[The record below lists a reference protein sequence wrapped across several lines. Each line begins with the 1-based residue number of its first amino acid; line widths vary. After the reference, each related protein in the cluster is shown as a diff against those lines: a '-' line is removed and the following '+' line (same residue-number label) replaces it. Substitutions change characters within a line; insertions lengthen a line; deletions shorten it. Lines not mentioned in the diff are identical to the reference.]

1 MWMRILI
8 SLFDYCSSIYHFVK
22 KQQTKK
28 SYILENQIQIEIFFR
43 LPTKAHILQ
52 VRIIC
57 WKHDIGLTSSKD
69 MKGPKKQGER
79 NWVKTHFFLCLHEAF
94 FFTAN
99 FLPPCHLFGF
109 LVYFQIKPLTW
120 LYLKQGLTLV
130 CLSFFAQNKYI
141 LALFL
146 ILFTNLERF

>member
-1 MWMRILI
+1 MQLGKVNRRIIKAANQNRKGKNTTLCGI
-8 SLFDYCSSIYHFVK
+8 VDAYCVLTTTLRNNRQFDE
-22 KQQTKK
+22 
-28 SYILENQIQIEIFFR
+28 ILQNQIQFEIFFR

-94 FFTAN
+94 FSQPTF
-99 FLPPCHLFGF
+99 
-109 LVYFQIKPLTW
+109 
-120 LYLKQGLTLV
+120 
-130 CLSFFAQNKYI
+130 CL
-141 LALFL
+141 LATYSDS
-146 ILFTNLERF
+146 LFTFKLNP

>member
-1 MWMRILI
+1 MCMQLGKVNRRIIKAANQNRKGKNTTLCGI
-8 SLFDYCSSIYHFVK
+8 VDAYCVLTTTLRNNRQFDE
-22 KQQTKK
+22 
-28 SYILENQIQIEIFFR
+28 ILQNQIQFEIFFR

-99 FLPPCHLFGF
+99 FLPSCHLFGF
-109 LVYFQIKPLTW
+109 LVFFQIKPLT
-120 LYLKQGLTLV
+120 
-130 CLSFFAQNKYI
+130 
-141 LALFL
+141 
-146 ILFTNLERF
+146 

>member
-8 SLFDYCSSIYHFVK
+8 SLFSIVHLNITSLRNNRPNL
-22 KQQTKK
+22 TKK

-99 FLPPCHLFGF
+99 FLPSCHLFGF
-109 LVYFQIKPLTW
+109 LVYFQIKPLT
-120 LYLKQGLTLV
+120 
-130 CLSFFAQNKYI
+130 
-141 LALFL
+141 
-146 ILFTNLERF
+146 

>member
-1 MWMRILI
+1 MWTRILI
-8 SLFDYCSSIYHFVK
+8 SLSIVRLIITTLRNNRSNL
-22 KQQTKK
+22 TKK
-28 SYILENQIQIEIFFR
+28 SYIQIQIEIFFR

-99 FLPPCHLFGF
+99 FLPSCHLFGF

>member
-1 MWMRILI
+1 MWTRILI
-8 SLFDYCSSIYHFVK
+8 SLSIVRLIITTLRNNRSNL
-22 KQQTKK
+22 TKK
-28 SYILENQIQIEIFFR
+28 SYIQIQIEIFFR

-94 FFTAN
+94 FSQPTF
-99 FLPPCHLFGF
+99 
-109 LVYFQIKPLTW
+109 
-120 LYLKQGLTLV
+120 
-130 CLSFFAQNKYI
+130 CL
-141 LALFL
+141 LATYSDS
-146 ILFTNLERF
+146 LFTFKLNP